1 MLLKLN
7 SLERDFHNVWGH
19 CWIMDG
25 LKKRCQLYPHPQNI
39 ACFGAIMV
47 PRFNKTM
54 SFSPDLFLVL
64 TQQDSQHI
72 YVGWRTTGK
81 QPRFGHVYQKI
92 SKDSELFLILLASW
106 DSQTVLKGDAHL
118 DSGCTNRWQVTHPL
132 PKARLGGSSANG
144 NFKLCERHNHE
155 LHWHMFLRLN
165 ALFLAVF
172 MQYHA
177 MLIMEDPTKSLRNN
191 TKHATESLN
200 IRICLREPIMEPVG
214 ILRDTT
220 GSW

>member
-7 SLERDFHNVWGH
+7 GLERDFHNVWGH

-39 ACFGAIMV
+39 PCFGAIMV

-92 SKDSELFLILLASW
+92 SDIKRLSIFDIIGELRFANSSERRCSFGQWFYKSMASDSPPPKSSTWRKFCERKLQVVRKTQPRAALTHVPSAKCLFSSRFHAISCNADYGGSDKISQKQYQTCNRITEHQDLLA
-106 DSQTVLKGDAHL
+106 G
-118 DSGCTNRWQVTHPL
+118 THH
-132 PKARLGGSSANG
+132 GTS
-144 NFKLCERHNHE
+144 
-155 LHWHMFLRLN
+155 
-165 ALFLAVF
+165 
-172 MQYHA
+172 
-177 MLIMEDPTKSLRNN
+177 
-191 TKHATESLN
+191 
-200 IRICLREPIMEPVG
+200 
-214 ILRDTT
+214 RDIA
-220 GSW
+220 GYYW

>member
-7 SLERDFHNVWGH
+7 GLERDFHNVWGH

-39 ACFGAIMV
+39 PCFGAIMV

-92 SKDSELFLILLASW
+92 SDQK
-106 DSQTVLKGDAHL
+106 TVYFWYYWRVEIRKQF
-118 DSGCTNRWQVTHPL
+118 W
-132 PKARLGGSSANG
+132 K
-144 NFKLCERHNHE
+144 E
-155 LHWHMFLRLN
+155 
-165 ALFLAVF
+165 
-172 MQYHA
+172 
-177 MLIMEDPTKSLRNN
+177 MLIWTVVLQIYGKWLTPSQKLDLEEVLR
-191 TKHATESLN
+191 TETSS
-200 IRICLREPIMEPVG
+200 CAK
-214 ILRDTT
+214 DTT
-220 GSW
+220 TSCTDTCSFG